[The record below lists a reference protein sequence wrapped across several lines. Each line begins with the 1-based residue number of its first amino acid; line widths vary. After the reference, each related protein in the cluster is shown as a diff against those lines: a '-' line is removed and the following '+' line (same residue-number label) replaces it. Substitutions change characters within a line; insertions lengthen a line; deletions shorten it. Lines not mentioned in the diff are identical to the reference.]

1 MVKRLIGI
9 FGLLLFATS
18 VLAQGGPLSW
28 NFDSET
34 AGKLPSGFT
43 TIAGE
48 GKVAADPS
56 APSQPN
62 ALAQLAKSSGS
73 TFNLILL

>member
-1 MVKRLIGI
+1 MIKKLIGL
-9 FGLLLFATS
+9 FGILILATS
-18 VLAQGGPLSW
+18 VLAQSGPKSW

-48 GKVAADPS
+48 WKVVADPS
-56 APSQPN
+56 APS
-62 ALAQLAKSSGS
+62 
-73 TFNLILL
+73 